1 MSSQCRL
8 KDNRY
13 FCFVFKS
20 FQTLSNNMKQPA
32 LGKKVAALRIE
43 KGLTQA
49 ELAQMCNVTVRTVQR
64 IEAAE
69 VEPRSFTIKTIFSAL
84 GEQAYSTSKNES
96 KKRFQLPEMLA
107 DLFNLKTNT
116 MKKIAILSS
125 PFLLA
130 IGVFLMMSSSGFA
143 QDKKV
148 EKAIAETNDNFMKA
162 FNSGK
167 FETVKAIYLEN
178 ACSVPAI
185 SQEICGSD
193 NIVKYFQTLHKG
205 GFRFTDF
212 KSKSVNVTDTVAVDK
227 GSWAG
232 SAEGQKISGTYLT
245 QWRLKDGVWK
255 IENESSNVGTEASPN

>member
-1 MSSQCRL
+1 
-8 KDNRY
+8 
-13 FCFVFKS
+13 
-20 FQTLSNNMKQPA
+20 MKQPA
-32 LGKKVAALRIE
+32 LGKKIAFLRAE
-43 KGLTQA
+43 KGMTQA
-49 ELAQMCNVTVRTVQR
+49 ELADLCNVTVRTVQR

-69 VEPRSFTIKTIFSAL
+69 VEPRSFTVKALFAAL
-84 GEQAYSTSKNES
+84 GQQAYATVPEGEGRPRSKWS
-96 KKRFQLPEMLA
+96 EMLA

-125 PFLLA
+125 PILLA
-130 IGVFLMMSSSGFA
+130 IGVFLTVSSSGFA
-143 QDKKV
+143 QNKKV
-148 EKAIAETNDNFMKA
+148 EKALAETNDDFMKA

-167 FETVKAIYLEN
+167 FEAVKAIYLEN

-193 NIVKYFQTLHKG
+193 NIVAYFQTLHKG

-212 KSKSVNVTDTVAVDK
+212 KSKSVNITDTVAIDK
-227 GSWAG
+227 GIWAG

-255 IENESSNVGTEASPN
+255 IENESSNVGADASPN